1 MFLPGNTEVAR
12 RLLESGSDVYAR
24 DKFNLTP
31 LMIAAAK
38 DNLVLAQEL
47 EQKGAKYN
55 VRVTYSKTSV

>member
-1 MFLPGNTEVAR
+1 MAR
-12 RLLESGSDVYAR
+12 RLLESGSDVHAR

-55 VRVTYSKTSV
+55 VRVTKTRV

>member
-1 MFLPGNTEVAR
+1 MFLSGNTEVAR
-12 RLLESGSDVYAR
+12 RLLESGSDVHAR

-55 VRVTYSKTSV
+55 VRVTKTRV